1 MFPLCMYLQSSVS
14 ESCEIIHGLFL
25 WDKSVEKDIIS
36 SQLVSPRLEIASDVD
51 WLTHMA
57 RKIK

>member
-1 MFPLCMYLQSSVS
+1 M
-14 ESCEIIHGLFL
+14 
-25 WDKSVEKDIIS
+25 EKDIIS